1 MDPVAD
7 PSPSRRSLKRRPPAR
22 SPELSPKAGPG
33 AREAAA
39 AEELIRRV
47 EELEAAAARLR
58 GEKEAAEDAA
68 RGLRQELD
76 AERASAET
84 AASEAMLMIERLQRE
99 KAAAQMEA
107 RQFKRYAEGREDR
120 EREVQDELASLSDLA
135 ASYHSRLQSH
145 GIDPDSFTDE
155 DDEESYEE
163 VGAEDVEQI
172 HMAALEVKPNA
183 RESTNGMVKTMVV
196 GNDGEEEVEDAEEEP
211 SSPVEKEFEYTV
223 DVTCASTTKPATSV
237 VAEYVGDGNS
247 GGLYA
252 RVEALEAD
260 RVALRREISVLRA
273 ERAQLVMAREMA
285 RRLCWEMV
293 AEQRAIVKKAVV
305 PASSFSVL
313 GICKGAK
320 LGTFGVFSHI
330 AMIDLVERFSC
341 DFLRSEGP
349 TINVDV
355 PECCKWFAVG
365 AINTVLEKR
374 KVYSQVYLWSV
385 DYVPWP
391 PAASRQIH
399 VVESLAASAKATK
412 MTKAFSIPAGSSQML
427 VNP

>member
-22 SPELSPKAGPG
+22 SPELSPKAGG
-33 AREAAA
+33 GEA

-47 EELEAAAARLR
+47 EELEAAAARMR
-58 GEKEAAEDAA
+58 GEKEAAEEAA

-107 RQFKRYAEGREDR
+107 RQFKRYAEGRADR
-120 EREVQDELASLSDLA
+120 EREVQEELASLSDLA

-145 GIDPDSFTDE
+145 GIDPDSFTD
-155 DDEESYEE
+155 DEEEE
-163 VGAEDVEQI
+163 PDEEDEEAEQFDMDAVVVERNDGD
-172 HMAALEVKPNA
+172 L
-183 RESTNGMVKTMVV
+183 SDGMELKAMVV
-196 GNDGEEEVEDAEEEP
+196 DGSGVDEKEP

-223 DVTCASTTKPATSV
+223 DVATCASTTRAAGSVV
-237 VAEYVGDGNS
+237 VAEYVGEGNS

-260 RVALRREISVLRA
+260 RVALRREIAALRA

-293 AEQRAIVKKAVV
+293 AEQRAIVKKPAA

-313 GICKGAK
+313 RICK
-320 LGTFGVFSHI
+320 LTFLSSSPFV
-330 AMIDLVERFSC
+330 LFSC
-341 DFLRSEGP
+341 GCSQYCFGE
-349 TINVDV
+349 T
-355 PECCKWFAVG
+355 E
-365 AINTVLEKR
+365 VLQP
-374 KVYSQVYLWSV
+374 SIPSV
-385 DYVPWP
+385 C
-391 PAASRQIH
+391 RLL
-399 VVESLAASAKATK
+399 SLASCC
-412 MTKAFSIPAGSSQML
+412 FSTDPRC
-427 VNP
+427 

>member
-172 HMAALEVKPNA
+172 HMAALEMKPNA

-313 GICKGAK
+313 GICKWVLSTLFWRNGRSTAK
-320 LGTFGVFSHI
+320 YTFGLSTT
-330 AMIDLVERFSC
+330 
-341 DFLRSEGP
+341 FLGLLLLLDRS
-349 TINVDV
+349 T
-355 PECCKWFAVG
+355 
-365 AINTVLEKR
+365 LL
-374 KVYSQVYLWSV
+374 S
-385 DYVPWP
+385 PWRRLP
-391 PAASRQIH
+391 RPQR
-399 VVESLAASAKATK
+399 
-412 MTKAFSIPAGSSQML
+412 
-427 VNP
+427 

>member
-1 MDPVAD
+1 LRFGRRESPHPPGRLLHASMDPVAD

-22 SPELSPKAGPG
+22 SPELSPKSGPG
-33 AREAAA
+33 AGEAAA
-39 AEELIRRV
+39 EGLIRRV

-107 RQFKRYAEGREDR
+107 RQFKRYAESREDR
-120 EREVQDELASLSDLA
+120 EREVQEELASLSDLA

-145 GIDPDSFTDE
+145 GIDPDSFTDDD
-155 DDEESYEE
+155 DDESYSYEE

-172 HMAALEVKPNA
+172 GMAALQVERNVRDSGSGMEVKA
-183 RESTNGMVKTMVV
+183 MVV
-196 GNDGEEEVEDAEEEP
+196 GNDRGEDEEDADADADDAEEP

-237 VAEYVGDGNS
+237 VAQYVGDGNS

-260 RVALRREISVLRA
+260 RAALRREIFALRA

-293 AEQRAIVKKAVV
+293 AEQRAIVKKALV
-305 PASSFSVL
+305 PASSFSVIR
-313 GICKGAK
+313 ICKVHI
-320 LGTFGVFSHI
+320 LLTPLVIVIELFS
-330 AMIDLVERFSC
+330 V
-341 DFLRSEGP
+341 
-349 TINVDV
+349 
-355 PECCKWFAVG
+355 
-365 AINTVLEKR
+365 
-374 KVYSQVYLWSV
+374 
-385 DYVPWP
+385 
-391 PAASRQIH
+391 
-399 VVESLAASAKATK
+399 
-412 MTKAFSIPAGSSQML
+412 
-427 VNP
+427 

>member
-33 AREAAA
+33 PGAGEAAE
-39 AEELIRRV
+39 EELIRRV

-58 GEKEAAEDAA
+58 GEKEAAEEAA
-68 RGLRQELD
+68 RGLRLELD

-120 EREVQDELASLSDLA
+120 EREVQEDLASLSDLA

-155 DDEESYEE
+155 EEDEESYEE
-163 VGAEDVEQI
+163 VGAEDVEQVDMTG
-172 HMAALEVKPNA
+172 HEVERNARDSSSGMEVKA
-183 RESTNGMVKTMVV
+183 MVV
-196 GNDGEEEVEDAEEEP
+196 GNDRDGEEEEDDEEEEP

-260 RVALRREISVLRA
+260 RVALRREIAALQA

-313 GICKGAK
+313 RICKWVLSILFWRNRSSTVK
-320 LGTFGVFSHI
+320 YTFGLSTT
-330 AMIDLVERFSC
+330 
-341 DFLRSEGP
+341 FLGLLLLLDRS
-349 TINVDV
+349 
-355 PECCKWFAVG
+355 A
-365 AINTVLEKR
+365 LL
-374 KVYSQVYLWSV
+374 S
-385 DYVPWP
+385 PWLRLP
-391 PAASRQIH
+391 RPQR
-399 VVESLAASAKATK
+399 
-412 MTKAFSIPAGSSQML
+412 
-427 VNP
+427 

>member
-33 AREAAA
+33 AGEAAE
-39 AEELIRRV
+39 EELIRRV

-58 GEKEAAEDAA
+58 GEKEAAEEAA

-120 EREVQDELASLSDLA
+120 EREVQEELASLSDLA

-145 GIDPDSFTDE
+145 GIDPDSFTDDE
-155 DDEESYEE
+155 DEESYEE

-172 HMAALEVKPNA
+172 DMTGHEVERNARDSTSGMEVKA
-183 RESTNGMVKTMVV
+183 MVV
-196 GNDGEEEVEDAEEEP
+196 GNHHEEEEEP
-211 SSPVEKEFEYTV
+211 SSTVLKEFEYTV

-260 RVALRREISVLRA
+260 RVALRREISALRA

-293 AEQRAIVKKAVV
+293 AEQRGIVKKAVV
-305 PASSFSVL
+305 PARSFSVL
-313 GICKGAK
+313 RICK
-320 LGTFGVFSHI
+320 
-330 AMIDLVERFSC
+330 
-341 DFLRSEGP
+341 
-349 TINVDV
+349 
-355 PECCKWFAVG
+355 
-365 AINTVLEKR
+365 
-374 KVYSQVYLWSV
+374 VY
-385 DYVPWP
+385 
-391 PAASRQIH
+391 IC
-399 VVESLAASAKATK
+399 
-412 MTKAFSIPAGSSQML
+412 
-427 VNP
+427 

>member
-22 SPELSPKAGPG
+22 SPELSPKAGG
-33 AREAAA
+33 GEAPPA

-47 EELEAAAARLR
+47 EELEAAAARMR
-58 GEKEAAEDAA
+58 GEKEAAEEAA

-107 RQFKRYAEGREDR
+107 RQFKRYAEGRADR
-120 EREVQDELASLSDLA
+120 EREIQEDLASLSDLA

-145 GIDPDSFTDE
+145 GIDPDSFTD
-155 DDEESYEE
+155 DEEEE
-163 VGAEDVEQI
+163 PDEEDEEAEQFDMDAVVVERNDGD
-172 HMAALEVKPNA
+172 L
-183 RESTNGMVKTMVV
+183 SDGMELKAMVV
-196 GNDGEEEVEDAEEEP
+196 DGSGVDKEEP

-223 DVTCASTTKPATSV
+223 DVATCASTTRAAGSVV
-237 VAEYVGDGNS
+237 VAEYVGEGNS

-260 RVALRREISVLRA
+260 RVALRREIAALRA

-293 AEQRAIVKKAVV
+293 AEQRAIVKKPAA

-313 GICKGAK
+313 RICKWVLSILFWRNRSSTAK
-320 LGTFGVFSHI
+320 YTFGLSTT
-330 AMIDLVERFSC
+330 
-341 DFLRSEGP
+341 FLGLLLLLDRS
-349 TINVDV
+349 TM
-355 PECCKWFAVG
+355 
-365 AINTVLEKR
+365 L
-374 KVYSQVYLWSV
+374 S
-385 DYVPWP
+385 PWRRLP
-391 PAASRQIH
+391 RPQR
-399 VVESLAASAKATK
+399 
-412 MTKAFSIPAGSSQML
+412 
-427 VNP
+427 